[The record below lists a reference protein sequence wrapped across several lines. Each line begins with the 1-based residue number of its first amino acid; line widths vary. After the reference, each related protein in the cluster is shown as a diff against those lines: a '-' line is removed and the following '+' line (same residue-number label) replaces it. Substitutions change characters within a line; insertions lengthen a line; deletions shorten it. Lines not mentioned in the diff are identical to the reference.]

1 MGRKRKT
8 ALVTTG
14 LTKQRRKSRRRKK
27 RNLLVQRQS
36 HIKVAQVNKSIMMNT
51 IIMTMMNTITMTN
64 IMTTFQSQL
73 KNPSLDIKTYHLLP
87 FLNPRSTN
95 PNLNQHQS
103 TPNPNPV
110 LMKTMDMHQNLKQV
124 LPKLG
129 QNHMI
134 QGLNHMIPG
143 LNLMIPSLN
152 HTSQD
157 TKSLLLQK
165 SRLPPNLT
173 NLITTLPAQL
183 KGCKILRKVIQRGTD
198 CHLFQTLGKGLTCSP
213 HQRLT
218 AGK

>member
-14 LTKQRRKSRRRKK
+14 LTKQRRKSWRRKK

-73 KNPSLDIKTYHLLP
+73 KNPSPDIQAYHLLP
-87 FLNPRSTN
+87 SLNPRSTN

-103 TPNPNPV
+103 TPNLNPV
-110 LMKTMDMHQNLKQV
+110 LMKTMDMHQSLKQV
-124 LPKLG
+124 LPKLS
-129 QNHMI
+129 QNH
-134 QGLNHMIPG
+134 
-143 LNLMIPSLN
+143 MIPSLN
-152 HTSQD
+152 HMSQD

-173 NLITTLPAQL
+173 NLI
-183 KGCKILRKVIQRGTD
+183 
-198 CHLFQTLGKGLTCSP
+198 
-213 HQRLT
+213 
-218 AGK
+218 